1 MLILMKRGK
10 HMKIKKISTLLV
22 GLILTVGLAGCTT
35 TGSNLPEGD
44 VKVVNQEIQGV
55 VELILKSADYGND
68 KSTVASMVLPKDS
81 EYNINLSM
89 EKYLNGELVETKE
102 IANYST
108 SNIEKDS
115 IIHIVLNTAKTNDGE
130 ADKSIY
136 SIAEIDSENTKDSK
150 NPEYKT
156 TKYYGEAID
165 FDSKS
170 SVAKIGKALDEDV
183 TLVGLVKFK
192 EDDAEKSTINLET
205 YKDEVSK
212 YSEVTIVNAKVN
224 KK

>member
-1 MLILMKRGK
+1 
-10 HMKIKKISTLLV
+10 MKIKKISTLLV
-22 GLILTVGLAGCTT
+22 GIILTVGLAGCTT

>member
-1 MLILMKRGK
+1 
-10 HMKIKKISTLLV
+10 MKIKKISTLLV
-22 GLILTVGLAGCTT
+22 GIILTVGLAGCTT

-115 IIHIVLNTAKTNDGE
+115 IIHIVINTAKTNDGE

-212 YSEVTIVNAKVN
+212 YSEVTIINAKVN

>member
-22 GLILTVGLAGCTT
+22 GIILTVGLAGCTT

-108 SNIEKDS
+108 SKIEKDS
-115 IIHIVLNTAKTNDGE
+115 IIHIVINTAKTNDGE

>member
-1 MLILMKRGK
+1 
-10 HMKIKKISTLLV
+10 MKIKKISTLLV
-22 GLILTVGLAGCTT
+22 GIILTVGLAGCTT

-115 IIHIVLNTAKTNDGE
+115 IIHIVINTAKTNDGE

-192 EDDAEKSTINLET
+192 EDDAEKTTINLET

>member
-1 MLILMKRGK
+1 
-10 HMKIKKISTLLV
+10 MKIKKISTLLV
-22 GLILTVGLAGCTT
+22 GIILTVGLAGCTI

-115 IIHIVLNTAKTNDGE
+115 IIHIVINTAKTNDGE

>member
-1 MLILMKRGK
+1 
-10 HMKIKKISTLLV
+10 MKIKKISTLLV
-22 GLILTVGLAGCTT
+22 GIILTVGLAGCTT

-136 SIAEIDSENTKDSK
+136 SIAEIDSENTNDSK

-192 EDDAEKSTINLET
+192 EDDAEKSAINLET

>member
-1 MLILMKRGK
+1 
-10 HMKIKKISTLLV
+10 MKIKKISTLLV
-22 GLILTVGLAGCTT
+22 GIILTVGLAGCTT

-108 SNIEKDS
+108 SKIEKDS
-115 IIHIVLNTAKTNDGE
+115 IIHIVINTAKTNDGE